1 MVELGYNYRLSDVA
15 CALGINQLKKLDH
28 NLEKREEIASFY
40 DKEFEK
46 NPYFSTIKIKNYKK
60 SSRHLYPILLFPEF
74 YCQKEELLK
83 ACFMQE
89 LVYRCITNLLMS
101 LVFIKNS

>member
-1 MVELGYNYRLSDVA
+1 MIELGYNYRLSDVA

-46 NPYFSTIKIKNYKK
+46 
-60 SSRHLYPILLFPEF
+60 ILIFP
-74 YCQKEELLK
+74 
-83 ACFMQE
+83 
-89 LVYRCITNLLMS
+89 R
-101 LVFIKNS
+101 